1 MLGKF
6 RVLNLVLASLATV
19 PDDRPGC
26 ARNGGRWWSTQEYQ
40 LMEPIGGG
48 GRRERALLDVGI
60 YDRNRQA
67 GRRFPAD
74 Y

>member
-1 MLGKF
+1 
-6 RVLNLVLASLATV
+6 
-19 PDDRPGC
+19 
-26 ARNGGRWWSTQEYQ
+26 
-40 LMEPIGGG
+40 MEPIGGG